1 MFLCRRDD
9 QRKRFEDMDRLKIFN
24 EIAATVIL
32 ILCVAG
38 AIIAFLI
45 YGHTTNR
52 ETVQHEYVY
61 TIRVDSTGVV
71 TKESL
76 AQIDS
81 VKASIKEHE
90 HAIEDRYE
98 YLLEQRENAE
108 NFLTIGGIFVTIVL
122 SVFGFFGYKSFKSIE
137 EEAKERAKKIAED
150 TTEKIAEEK
159 ATNVA
164 TKLNT
169 KLNNELKKEQ
179 KETLRSFKK
188 EDIPDM
194 VTKAVEQKFGTV
206 VGGKMSVVEDVI
218 GRLSEIEKDI
228 TQLKKAKDEEAQVKN
243 PTQKRRPRLEEV
255 PGIQPAELND
265 LAKNGESETA
275 NTEG

>member
-1 MFLCRRDD
+1 
-9 QRKRFEDMDRLKIFN
+9 MDKLKIFN

-38 AIIAFLI
+38 AIFTFLI
-45 YGHTTNR
+45 FGHTTNR

-71 TKESL
+71 TKESQ

-90 HAIEDRYE
+90 HAIKDRYE

-137 EEAKERAKKIAED
+137 EEAKERAKMIAED

-179 KETLRSFKK
+179 KDTLRSFKK

-194 VTKAVEQKFGTV
+194 VTRAVEQKFGTV
-206 VGGKMSVVEDVI
+206 VGGKMSVVEDVL

-228 TQLKKAKDEEAQVKN
+228 TQLKKAKDEEAQVKK
-243 PTQKRRPRLEEV
+243 PTRKKRLRLDEV
-255 PGIQPAELND
+255 PGLQPEELND
-265 LAKNGESETA
+265 LAKNSESGTA